1 MMTDFFHLYGL
12 LIGIGALVGLMVSKR
27 MSKYMGVNPTWLDEA
42 FIYLAVGALLGAR
55 IYHILTDWRLYQGA
69 SFWDYIAVWRGG
81 VGFLGAL
88 LGGIIGFII
97 WLLLIEKKHP
107 IINNQCSI
115 TTRMFTYLDILVFG
129 IPVAQ
134 AIGRLGNYV
143 NRELYGLPTSLPWGI
158 VISGK
163 KYHPLFLY
171 EALCNLV
178 LFCILLML
186 ARKKALVLGKGQH
199 AALYLFGYSLM
210 RFWLEFLRIETARLD
225 GRLGIF
231 STAQWVTLIM
241 MFLAPILFWV
251 RRHACPPLGGAP
263 KKQFDWSLK

>member
-27 MSKYMGVNPTWLDEA
+27 MSKYMGVNPTWIDEA

-107 IINNQCSI
+107 IINNQRSI
-115 TTRMFTYLDILVFG
+115 TMRMFTYLDILVFG

-134 AIGRLGNYV
+134 AIGRLGNYI

-186 ARKKALVLGKGQH
+186 ARKKALVLGKGQY
-199 AALYLFGYSLM
+199 AALYLFGYALM

-225 GRLGIF
+225 GRFGIF

-251 RRHACPPLGGAP
+251 RRHACPPLGRAP